1 MLKKLSALRGFAA
14 FYVFV
19 HHFIGFTEIR
29 EHISPIMRFP
39 FRFGQEAVILFFIL
53 SGFVIH
59 YSSFS
64 KKLSFNEYM
73 FKRIKRIYPIFMAS
87 ILVSVAV
94 FYTNGYNFKLK
105 DIETFFGNLF
115 MLQYISNKP
124 GLWVNVFLENHA
136 LWSLSYEFIFYLLYF
151 PIIQLCTTSKK
162 QITVVLL
169 TSIFGWVSYLLI
181 PNHLSVVLSY
191 LIIWWTGVECAKIYI
206 KHNSFSLNKLIPI
219 FSCLIVMSIL
229 SLIPVIQNIVKGDF
243 KFNPIMYPI
252 ITARH
257 FIFATIIL
265 VIGWFWWRI
274 KLIGFN
280 RLLGKFYLFS
290 SISYGLYVIHFPIIY
305 LKFPSQINWILALI
319 IKIIL
324 IFFLSYF
331 LELKLQSFVNNLLI
345 KKSNNE

>member
-115 MLQYISNKP
+115 MLQDISNKP

-136 LWSLSYEFIFYLLYF
+136 LWSLSYEFIFYL
-151 PIIQLCTTSKK
+151 
-162 QITVVLL
+162 V
-169 TSIFGWVSYLLI
+169 
-181 PNHLSVVLSY
+181 
-191 LIIWWTGVECAKIYI
+191 
-206 KHNSFSLNKLIPI
+206 
-219 FSCLIVMSIL
+219 
-229 SLIPVIQNIVKGDF
+229 
-243 KFNPIMYPI
+243 
-252 ITARH
+252 
-257 FIFATIIL
+257 
-265 VIGWFWWRI
+265 
-274 KLIGFN
+274 
-280 RLLGKFYLFS
+280 
-290 SISYGLYVIHFPIIY
+290 
-305 LKFPSQINWILALI
+305 
-319 IKIIL
+319 
-324 IFFLSYF
+324 
-331 LELKLQSFVNNLLI
+331 
-345 KKSNNE
+345 